1 MRPMLVLVLAALA
14 LPAAALATKPPHPS
28 HPGTTTTTT
37 TTTTSASSKAA
48 KPKVTYVLRGTLLAY
63 TPGASVQIAVK
74 SAVSGGNHAAKALKG
89 HTYTLTVTASTK
101 VTLHNG
107 TFTAN
112 DKGVVKFRAQKG
124 LTDAGGQTATQIID
138 QGPASS

>member
-1 MRPMLVLVLAALA
+1 MRTAIALVIVALA
-14 LPAAALATKPPHPS
+14 VPAAALATKPPHPGS
-28 HPGTTTTTT
+28 TTTTTT
-37 TTTTSASSKAA
+37 TNPHAA

-89 HTYTLTVTASTK
+89 HTYMLTVTANTK
-101 VTLHNG
+101 VLLHKG
-107 TFTAN
+107 TFTPN

-124 LTDAGGQTATQIID
+124 LTDATGQTATQILD
-138 QGPASS
+138 QGPAKS